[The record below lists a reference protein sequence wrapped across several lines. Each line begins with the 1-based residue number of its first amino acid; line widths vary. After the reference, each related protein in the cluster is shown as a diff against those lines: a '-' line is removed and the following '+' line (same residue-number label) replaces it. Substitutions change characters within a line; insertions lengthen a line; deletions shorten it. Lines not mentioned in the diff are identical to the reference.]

1 MSEIYNRRFE
11 TTLEG
16 LRQRHLHR
24 APRVLDTGVGSETRI
39 SGRNVLLFCSNDYLG
54 LAGHPALKAAAR
66 DAVDEWGTGA
76 GASRLVSGNLSLYRD
91 LESDLARFKHTEAA
105 LVFSSGYATHLGVI
119 PVLAG
124 REDFVYSDSLN
135 HASIVDACRLSRAV
149 LRVYPHG
156 QVDTLER
163 LMKEDAG
170 RGNQLV
176 VTDTVF
182 SMDGDLAPLQE
193 LCGLC
198 ERFDA
203 LLLVDDAHG
212 TGVLGSNG
220 GGALEH
226 LGIRSPTVVHMGT
239 FSKALG
245 GLGGFVAGS
254 ALLVDYL
261 VNHTRTL
268 IYSTGLPPATL
279 ASNRAALRVIES
291 EPQRRL
297 RLQNHVRVLR
307 SGLRALGFPV
317 PEDPTPII
325 PLQVGTA
332 EKALSLA
339 QFLWEEDI
347 FVPAIRPPTVP
358 EGTSRLRISVSA
370 THGLNHVE
378 RLLEA
383 LRRYAGQA
391 ATCRVS
397 EGCGGPP

>member
-1 MSEIYNRRFE
+1 
-11 TTLEG
+11 
-16 LRQRHLHR
+16 
-24 APRVLDTGVGSETRI
+24 
-39 SGRNVLLFCSNDYLG
+39 
-54 LAGHPALKAAAR
+54 
-66 DAVDEWGTGA
+66 
-76 GASRLVSGNLSLYRD
+76 
-91 LESDLARFKHTEAA
+91 
-105 LVFSSGYATHLGVI
+105 
-119 PVLAG
+119 
-124 REDFVYSDSLN
+124 
-135 HASIVDACRLSRAV
+135 
-149 LRVYPHG
+149 
-156 QVDTLER
+156 
-163 LMKEDAG
+163 
-170 RGNQLV
+170 
-176 VTDTVF
+176 
-182 SMDGDLAPLQE
+182 
-193 LCGLC
+193 
-198 ERFDA
+198 
-203 LLLVDDAHG
+203 
-212 TGVLGSNG
+212 
-220 GGALEH
+220 
-226 LGIRSPTVVHMGT
+226 MGT

-307 SGLRALGFPV
+307 SGLRALGFSV

-325 PLQVGTA
+325 PLQVGAA

-370 THGLNHVE
+370 AHGPNHVE

-383 LRRYAGQA
+383 LSRYAGQA
-391 ATCRVS
+391 ASRRVS
-397 EGCGGPP
+397 AGCGGAP